1 MKNNLDQFKLNEFT
15 TNADTAFKSSKS
27 ELEGLCSAHSND
39 LRQPRQVKMDFLRVK
54 FKPASN
60 NAASSL
66 QSTLSKYRPIKK
78 KEEPS
83 GGLLRAANRQDS
95 SSQIELQ
102 RNNNSNESAS
112 TTNPNDEE
120 HLKQSE
126 DESKMGSDN
135 GENNTAQI
143 ASS

>member
-15 TNADTAFKSSKS
+15 TNADSAFKSSKS

-83 GGLLRAANRQDS
+83 GGLLQAANRQDS

-102 RNNNSNESAS
+102 RTNSNESAS
-112 TTNPNDEE
+112 STNPNDEE
-120 HLKQSE
+120 HLNQSE
-126 DESKMGSDN
+126 NEWKMNSEN
-135 GENNTAQI
+135 GENNTTQI
-143 ASS
+143 VSS